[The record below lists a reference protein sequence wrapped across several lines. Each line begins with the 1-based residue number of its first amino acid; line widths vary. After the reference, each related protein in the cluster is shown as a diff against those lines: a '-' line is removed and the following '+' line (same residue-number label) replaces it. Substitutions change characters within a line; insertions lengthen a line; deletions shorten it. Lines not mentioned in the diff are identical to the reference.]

1 VVAIDFEVQKFILVF
16 FRVVSMIWLLP
27 LFHSR
32 AVAAGYK
39 AGLGL
44 LVAFLLYPAVVA
56 PDLKGDTYLITLA
69 IIKEV
74 LIGFSVGFFVRVL
87 FAMVSSAAEL
97 ISMQSGLSFART
109 IDPAFSGS
117 ATVLEQFKSLFS
129 VLIFLGLDG
138 HHIVLK
144 GLAASLRQVPPGA
157 VAAKPELFQYLAGS
171 VGSLFSAS
179 LKICAPVVVTLFL
192 VDLSLGILARL
203 IPQVNVFVEG
213 ASIKIIITLTVLAL
227 SLNLIAPV
235 IGGLFRG
242 MEMEILKIIR
252 YVG

>member
-1 VVAIDFEVQKFILVF
+1 LVAIGFEVQKFILVF
-16 FRVVSMIWLLP
+16 FRIVSMIWLLP
-27 LFHSR
+27 LFQSR
-32 AVAAGYK
+32 SISIGYK

-44 LVAFLLYPAVVA
+44 LIAFLLFPTVAA
-56 PDLKGDTYLITLA
+56 PDLKGDGYFIILA

-74 LIGFSVGFFVRVL
+74 LIGLSVGFFVRVL

-97 ISMQSGLSFART
+97 ISMQSGLSFARAV
-109 IDPAFSGS
+109 DPTFSGS
-117 ATVLEQFKSLFS
+117 VTVIEQFKSLFAT
-129 VLIFLGLDG
+129 LIFLGMDG
-138 HHIVLK
+138 HHIVLRS
-144 GLAASLRQVPPGA
+144 LAVSLKQIPPGA
-157 VAAKPELFQYLAGS
+157 VAAKPELFQFLIGS

-179 LKICAPVVVTLFL
+179 FKICAPVVVTLFL

-213 ASIKIIITLTVLAL
+213 ASIKIIITLTMLAL

-242 MEMEILKIIR
+242 MEMEIIKIMR
-252 YVG
+252 YAG